1 MRRVLCS
8 AFAGMILITAAP
20 AVAADGQA
28 IYSANCAT
36 CHNALKPKLGDKVA
50 WEPLI
55 KQGEDVLVAS
65 VIHGK
70 GVMPARAGKPALSD
84 DDIKAA
90 VEFIESKVK

>member
-1 MRRVLCS
+1 MRRIVGS
-8 AFAGMILITAAP
+8 VIAGVMLMAGTQ

-55 KQGEDVLVAS
+55 KEGEDVLVAS

-70 GVMPARAGKPALSD
+70 GVMPARAGKPGLSD

-90 VEFIESKVK
+90 VEYIESKVK